1 MVNVIDGESFGSS
14 CMQLEQVV
22 KSTWK
27 NVVPNETCWT
37 WGTYQGISS
46 NLNYE
51 PIHWQ
56 IPPKKLCIL
65 LLFFRESNKKTP
77 TVEFHYR
84 VEEETFQLTSL
95 SWVTYYL
102 DRYLSDILFILL
114 LQSVFGKFE
123 NVSLNVFLLFGLSFK
138 LSSQILFTMSNV
150 RDINFFPT
158 FFYKLL
164 MWWVVIDKRKSD
176 INGRLRWRS
185 WSYQQF
191 ITVLLLVSLLYHVCT
206 IRIFL
211 YHFC

>member
-1 MVNVIDGESFGSS
+1 MFGFSILPSHLEHLSHMVNVIDGESFGSS

-22 KSTWK
+22 ESTWK

-46 NLNYE
+46 NLNNE

-95 SWVTYYL
+95 SWVTYLL
-102 DRYLSDILFILL
+102 DQHLSDILFTTLL
-114 LQSVFGKFE
+114 LQSYFGKFE
-123 NVSLNVFLLFGLSFK
+123 NVFLSVFLLFGLSFK
-138 LSSQILFTMSNV
+138 RYSQILFTKSNA
-150 RDINFFPT
+150 RDINFFLK
-158 FFYKLL
+158 FFTNCWCDEWLL
-164 MWWVVIDKRKSD
+164 INEKVMLMIDLNEKTGH
-176 INGRLRWRS
+176 INNLW
-185 WSYQQF
+185 
-191 ITVLLLVSLLYHVCT
+191 LYFH
-206 IRIFL
+206 
-211 YHFC
+211 

>member
-1 MVNVIDGESFGSS
+1 MFGFSILPSHLEHLSHMVNVIDGESFGSS
-14 CMQLEQVV
+14 CMQLEQVAE
-22 KSTWK
+22 STWK

-95 SWVTYYL
+95 SWVTYLL
-102 DRYLSDILFILL
+102 DQHLSDILFTTLL
-114 LQSVFGKFE
+114 LQSYFGKFE
-123 NVSLNVFLLFGLSFK
+123 NVFLSVFLLFGLSFK
-138 LSSQILFTMSNV
+138 RYGQILFTKSNA
-150 RDINFFPT
+150 RDINFFPN
-158 FFYKLL
+158 FFTNCWCDEWLL
-164 MWWVVIDKRKSD
+164 
-176 INGRLRWRS
+176 INEKVMLMVDLDEKTGHINNLW
-185 WSYQQF
+185 
-191 ITVLLLVSLLYHVCT
+191 L
-206 IRIFL
+206 
-211 YHFC
+211 